1 MMNQTPR
8 RGRQSG
14 SGTERG
20 SPSRGKPQAAGKPTA
35 MLIATAC
42 SNPPEACK
50 RWALDLL
57 AGGTVRPT
65 AHEAMSREKVRRA
78 KDDLKP

>member
-1 MMNQTPR
+1 VDGNLDPALSEEAR
-8 RGRQSG
+8 LGA
-14 SGTERG
+14 
-20 SPSRGKPQAAGKPTA
+20 SRKLSGKPTA

>member
-1 MMNQTPR
+1 
-8 RGRQSG
+8 
-14 SGTERG
+14 
-20 SPSRGKPQAAGKPTA
+20 

-65 AHEAMSREKVRRA
+65 AHQAMSRQKVRRA
-78 KDDLKP
+78 SPKTI